1 MTADLENL
9 LPSHG
14 IPVEYV
20 TTTDGTVAKEPSVCV
35 KTKKKIKMK
44 KKSTKGN
51 EFFKEGFQQGY
62 YQQSIETL
70 AKGILIGLLLSLVF
84 FLVLNTSRKQ
94 DDFSQNVPD
103 DNNSKCHKRIIGYYN
118 GARKITQQ
126 QIKKLTHIIFNGI
139 QMQKDGKID
148 FGSDEQKLMF
158 LDMKNKAKNMKS
170 NVQLMFATDAYKDN
184 NKLVAPV
191 MAEPK
196 SRKTWI
202 NSVAL
207 FLLEEQL
214 DGVEIVYRWPKTLE
228 DEKNFASFVRELRF
242 KLEKV
247 EKLAERKVPYI
258 IGILSHSYD
267 WTSED
272 VPLLDDILNY
282 VDFLNVETNNFYAP
296 WHRENEMAGPLSP
309 LYSFGN
315 DNKSI
320 DSTMNAYTC
329 KTMKPSKLNIIL
341 TFGGAH
347 WENVSIDNTQ
357 SDDLFFNIDVLVT
370 CSGTR
375 CRWQKHS
382 GTSYAWRS
390 LETLGLNLEEAS
402 WHNVAKS
409 PYIWHPNRRSFLT
422 FENERSLEE
431 KMEYILSKNLGGVTI
446 DRIDQDDDWN
456 TLLNAVTSMDMCSGS
471 KFKKEEV
478 KYDCGKL

>member
-9 LPSHG
+9 LPSQET
-14 IPVEYV
+14 PVEFI
-20 TTTDGTVAKEPSVCV
+20 TTTDGTVAKEPSVCA
-35 KTKKKIKMK
+35 KTEKKIKLK

-62 YQQSIETL
+62 YQQSIEGI

-94 DDFSQNVPD
+94 DDFSQND
-103 DNNSKCHKRIIGYYN
+103 
-118 GARKITQQ
+118 
-126 QIKKLTHIIFNGI
+126 
-139 QMQKDGKID
+139 
-148 FGSDEQKLMF
+148 
-158 LDMKNKAKNMKS
+158 
-170 NVQLMFATDAYKDN
+170 
-184 NKLVAPV
+184 
-191 MAEPK
+191 
-196 SRKTWI
+196 
-202 NSVAL
+202 SVAL

-214 DGVEIVYRWPKTLE
+214 DGVEIVYRWPKTSE

-329 KTMKPSKLNIIL
+329 KTMKPSKLNVIL

-370 CSGTR
+370 YSGTSY
-375 CRWQKHS
+375 RWQKHS

-422 FENERSLEE
+422 FENETSLEE